1 VPAAVEVIDQRTIAA
16 VEASVYA
23 AGLPTDAGA
32 MLLIE
37 LDGPSL
43 AVARELSRVRGL
55 TSRAGASSVEIAR
68 DERERERFWRARKGA
83 FGAMGRLA
91 PDLYLYDTVVPR
103 VRLPEVLEQIC
114 EIGDRY
120 RLRLSN
126 VFHAG
131 DGNLHPIISFDRRD
145 SEEMSR
151 VLAAG
156 EEILR
161 VCVEA
166 GGVLSGEHG
175 IGNEKRKFMKLLFG
189 EDDLDAMHRLRAA
202 FDPDGVCNPGKV
214 LPTPRAC
221 AETNPATR
229 NGNRQAPPVG

>member
-1 VPAAVEVIDQRTIAA
+1 MVPVALEVIDQRTISA

-32 MLLIE
+32 VLLIE
-37 LDGPSL
+37 IDGP
-43 AVARELSRVRGL
+43 AVVVTRELERARSL
-55 TSRAGASSVEIAR
+55 TSQAGASRVEVAR
-68 DERERERFWRARKGA
+68 DEQERQQFWRARKGA

-103 VRLPEVLEQIC
+103 SKLPEVLERIC

-145 SEEMSR
+145 SDEMSR

-175 IGNEKRKFMKLLFG
+175 IGNEKQEFMRLLFD
-189 EDDLDAMHRLRAA
+189 EHDLDAMNRLRVA
-202 FDPDGVCNPGKV
+202 FDPDGICNPGKV
-214 LPTPRAC
+214 LPTPRSCVEAGLV
-221 AETNPATR
+221 TR
-229 NGNRQAPPVG
+229 DDAPVG

>member
-1 VPAAVEVIDQRTIAA
+1 ME
-16 VEASVYA
+16 
-23 AGLPTDAGA
+23 
-32 MLLIE
+32 
-37 LDGPSL
+37 
-43 AVARELSRVRGL
+43 RVRGL
-55 TSRAGASSVEIAR
+55 IAQSNADRVEVAR
-68 DERERERFWRARKGA
+68 DDQERERFWRARKGA

-103 VRLPEVLEQIC
+103 ARLPEVLEKIC
-114 EIGDRY
+114 EIGDRH

-145 SEEMSR
+145 GEEMKR

-161 VCVEA
+161 VCVDA

-175 IGNEKRKFMKLLFG
+175 IGNEKQKFMGLLFG
-189 EDDLDAMHRLRAA
+189 EDDLDAMRRLRAA
-202 FDPDGVCNPGKV
+202 FDPRGICNPGKV

-221 AETNPATR
+221 VEAGLVKR
-229 NGNRQAPPVG
+229 NG